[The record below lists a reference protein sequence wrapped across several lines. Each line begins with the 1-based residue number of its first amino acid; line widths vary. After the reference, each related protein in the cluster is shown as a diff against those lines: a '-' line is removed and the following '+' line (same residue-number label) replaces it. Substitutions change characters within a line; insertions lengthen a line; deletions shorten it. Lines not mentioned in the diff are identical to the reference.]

1 MEIIYHLLLS
11 FKLNNLPIYIYDKII
26 IFYLNRLMSSKNKK
40 ILFSDDDDDDEE
52 EQEKM
57 KENFERALNKKQFQG
72 EKGKML
78 FDLQKTYAS
87 DLRFKIDDKFKDD
100 ISYKKLPSSLKS
112 QIKSK
117 AKETDE
123 FSYNNIDKEPK
134 DEELLNEKHKNL
146 SILSS
151 VLPTSV
157 YLEHKPKETKTKNLL
172 VKRFDPLLSLGDSAV
187 EPEKY
192 IEDKNKVNNKK
203 EDNKIKLEKGVKV
216 FKDPLLNPIYENK
229 YQKEMKKREKERMIN
244 KAINEI
250 NDNMNGEIIIDYD
263 KWKKGIQIKE
273 EKEFKLFDD
282 GGATPINKEK
292 TCITKETKEE
302 DNKLKDNEN
311 IVNDKQLL
319 KKKIKREKQKEKQK
333 KQKEIEKEKKIK
345 QKEKEEQI
353 ISEYKNEVTEKYG
366 KEKANNYFRY
376 IEMIRDKNK
385 NKKAKNNSS

>member
-1 MEIIYHLLLS
+1 
-11 FKLNNLPIYIYDKII
+11 
-26 IFYLNRLMSSKNKK
+26 MSSKNKK
-40 ILFSDDDDDDEE
+40 ILFSDDEDEE

-57 KENFERALNKKQFQG
+57 KDNFERALNKKQFQG
-72 EKGKML
+72 EKGKLL
-78 FDLQKTYAS
+78 FDLQKAYAS
-87 DLRFKIDDKFKDD
+87 DSRFKIDDKFKDD
-100 ISYKKLPSSLKS
+100 ISYRKLPSSIKS

-117 AKETDE
+117 AKETNE
-123 FSYNNIDKEPK
+123 FSYNNVDKQPK
-134 DEELLNEKHKNL
+134 DKELLNEKHKNL
-146 SILSS
+146 NILSS

-157 YLEHKPKETKTKNLL
+157 YLEHKPKETNTKHLL

-192 IEDKNKVNNKK
+192 IESKNKMNNKK
-203 EDNKIKLEKGVKV
+203 EDNKIKLEKGVRM
-216 FKDPLLNPIYENK
+216 FKEPLLNPIYENK
-229 YQKEMKKREKERMIN
+229 YQKEMKKKEKERMIN

-250 NDNMNGEIIIDYD
+250 NDNMNGEVIIDYD
-263 KWKKGIQIKE
+263 KWKKGIQNKE

-282 GGATPINKEK
+282 GATLISSEK
-292 TCITKETKEE
+292 KSLTKEIIKKEIKE
-302 DNKLKDNEN
+302 DNKVNEN
-311 IVNDKQLL
+311 IVDDKKLL
-319 KKKIKREKQKEKQK
+319 KKKIKREKLKEKQK

-385 NKKAKNNSS
+385 NNNTNKHSS